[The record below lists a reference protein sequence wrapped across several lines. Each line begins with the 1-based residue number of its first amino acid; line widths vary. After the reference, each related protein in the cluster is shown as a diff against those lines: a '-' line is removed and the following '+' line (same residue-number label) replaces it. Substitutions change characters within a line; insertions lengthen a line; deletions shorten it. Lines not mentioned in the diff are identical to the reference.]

1 MTTAKKS
8 ASQTT
13 SPKSSSRK
21 ASSPRRRTSGGT
33 RSAAAGVSG
42 ETAHKAGSHKTG
54 SHKTGSHKAGVR
66 LRRGRRGLI
75 NTPTTR
81 VRRVGA
87 ERRNSRQNRRRVAGL
102 VMSLFR
108 GRSVEKRGVASRRPT
123 RAGLRRSPTLWLRRR
138 VSCERVEE
146 EEATMLISLRRF
158 ILRGWILSV
167 SAAIC

>member
-42 ETAHKAGSHKTG
+42 ETAHKAG

-108 GRSVEKRGVASRRPT
+108 GRSVEKRGVASRRPS